1 MKTLVYI
8 NERTD
13 ASEIESLLSYLTEN
27 NIADNLNFIKSSL
40 KFEEYVDTLT
50 EPVSKSHNKVIFH
63 SLNDFS
69 SLGLSIEIIQSLL
82 NHSVEVHFSKYSY
95 STSTPFT
102 VNELSRFLITA
113 ESDANIIQSNSWSR
127 SHKKLGRPRGSKNKS
142 LMLDRFKN
150 DIQKYIAEG
159 FSSTTISNMLN
170 CHPQTLR
177 SWLNAQN
184 EDQDLPSV

>member
-8 NERTD
+8 NEQTD
-13 ASEIESLLSYLTEN
+13 ASEIESLLSYLTEK

-50 EPVSKSHNKVIFH
+50 EPISNDHNKVIFH

-82 NHSVEVHFSKYSY
+82 SSSVEVHFSKYSY
-95 STSTPFT
+95 SISTPFT
-102 VNELSRFLITA
+102 VNELSQFLITA

-184 EDQDLPSV
+184 EDQDIPAV